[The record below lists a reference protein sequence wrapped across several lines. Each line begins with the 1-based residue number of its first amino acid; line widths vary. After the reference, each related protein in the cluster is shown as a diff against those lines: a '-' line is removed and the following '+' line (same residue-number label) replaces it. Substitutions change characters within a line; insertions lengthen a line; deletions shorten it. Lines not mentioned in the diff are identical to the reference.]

1 MTTAYWCVF
10 VAILLPYAWF
20 GIAASR
26 AGKLR
31 DQHYPRDFP
40 SRLSDLP
47 KRAWGAH
54 LNSFE
59 SLPGFAAA
67 VIIAHL
73 AHGAQPYVDTLAVI
87 WVVARV
93 AYGIFYLTDKPI
105 LRSSV
110 QFVSLACVLGL
121 FSVAARGGFA

>member
-10 VAILLPYAWF
+10 VAILLPYTWF
-20 GIAASR
+20 GVAASR

-40 SRLSDLP
+40 RHLSGLP

-59 SLPGFAAA
+59 SLPGFAVA
-67 VIIAHL
+67 VVIAHM
-73 AHGAQPYVDTLAVI
+73 AHGAQPYIDSLAVI
-87 WVVARV
+87 WVLARV
-93 AYGIFYLTDKPI
+93 AYGVFYLTDKPI

-110 QFVSLACVLGL
+110 QFVSLACTLGL
-121 FSVAARGGFA
+121 FIVAARGDVA

>member
-10 VAILLPYAWF
+10 VAILLPYTWF
-20 GIAASR
+20 GFAASR

-31 DQHYPRDFP
+31 DSHYPRDFP
-40 SRLSDLP
+40 NQLSGLP

-67 VIIAHL
+67 VVIAHL
-73 AHGAQPYVDTLAVI
+73 AHGAQPHIDTLAVI

-93 AYGIFYLTDKPI
+93 AYGIFYLMDKPT
-105 LRSSV
+105 LRSSF

-121 FSVAARGGFA
+121 FIVAGRGGLA

>member
-10 VAILLPYAWF
+10 VAILLPYTWF
-20 GIAASR
+20 GFAASR
-26 AGKLR
+26 AGTLR

-40 SRLSDLP
+40 SHLSGLP

-67 VIIAHL
+67 VVIAHM
-73 AHGAQPYVDTLAVI
+73 ARGAQAYIDTLAVI
-87 WVVARV
+87 WVLARV
-93 AYGIFYLTDKPI
+93 AYGVFYLMDKPI

-110 QFVSLACVLGL
+110 QFVSLACILGL
-121 FSVAARGGFA
+121 FIVAARGGLA

>member
-10 VAILLPYAWF
+10 AAILLPYTWF
-20 GIAASR
+20 GFAASR

-31 DQHYPRDFP
+31 DPHYPRDFP
-40 SRLSDLP
+40 GRLSGLP

-67 VIIAHL
+67 VVIAHL
-73 AHGAQPYVDTLAVI
+73 AHGAQLYIDILAVA
-87 WVVARV
+87 WVAARV

-110 QFVSLACVLGL
+110 QFVSLGCVLGL
-121 FSVAARGGFA
+121 FIVAARGGLT